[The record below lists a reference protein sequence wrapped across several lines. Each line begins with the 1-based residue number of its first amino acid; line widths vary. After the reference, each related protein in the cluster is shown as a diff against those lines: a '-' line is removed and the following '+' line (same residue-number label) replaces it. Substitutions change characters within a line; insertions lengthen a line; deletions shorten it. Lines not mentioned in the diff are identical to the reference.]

1 MRGRETGYSGSF
13 GLAHWKIGRLDYFE
27 PPKLRRL
34 DFLVN
39 ETKLEGWIFLDFQ
52 KLRRLDFLAANRTAR
67 SRKGGGWIFFQQ
79 IIGRGTRN

>member
-13 GLAHWKIGRLDYFE
+13 GLAHWKIGRLD
-27 PPKLRRL
+27 
-34 DFLVN
+34 FLVN
-39 ETKLEGWIFLDFQ
+39 ETKLGSLIFSNFQ